1 MIWFVASLI
10 LLAAL
15 IVLGWPLFRSGG
27 PAISRSERGLDVYR
41 RQLGELDEEIAR
53 GALETREADSIQ
65 LEIKRR
71 ILRLGHQEKIS
82 SPVSGTRNWIVIL
95 AIIVIIPVASLG
107 LYVDLGSPDE
117 PSRPL
122 PSRDIA
128 AETAALQSENLAPLI
143 KRLIDALREKPD
155 NLDGWILLAR
165 TLTRMERYQEGAETY
180 LKATVLAPE
189 ATDLYMGAGE
199 NYYFAADGTVTP
211 DAEKAFEK
219 ALALSPKDPGARY
232 YLALRDAQK
241 GDEPGALKQWI
252 ALYEGSPADA
262 PYMPVLTR
270 RIKETAAKTGSD
282 LGDLFE
288 KKMAAIPRSGPNGED
303 IAAAANMSAD
313 DRQAMIGSM
322 VQRLSDRMAETPDY
336 DGLMRLGQVYGT
348 LAQYDKS
355 AEAYARAS
363 ALRPDDKLAL
373 AAEAG
378 AYIQGAGKDSLPS
391 TAVDLYRKVLA
402 LDPDHPQALWYV
414 GFAEAAAG
422 NDSEAARLWTR
433 LQQLTPD
440 GSPVHDAAVR
450 AIKDLSAKGKN

>member
-1 MIWFVASLI
+1 MIWIIASLI
-10 LLAAL
+10 LVAAL
-15 IVLGWPLFRSGG
+15 ILLGWPLFKSGSQSV
-27 PAISRSERGLDVYR
+27 SRSERGLDVYR
-41 RQLGELDEEIAR
+41 RQLGELDEEVAR
-53 GALETREADSIQ
+53 GALETREAESIQ

-71 ILRLGHQEKIS
+71 ILRLGRQEKIS
-82 SPVSGTRNWIVIL
+82 SQVSGARNWMVIL
-95 AIIVIIPVASLG
+95 AILMIVPAASLG
-107 LYVDLGSPDE
+107 LYADLGSPDE

-122 PSRDIA
+122 ASRDIA

-143 KRLIDALREKPD
+143 QRLIDALREKPD

-165 TLTRMERYQEGAETY
+165 TLTRMERYQEAAETY

-189 ATDLYMGAGE
+189 AADLYMGAGE

-219 ALALSPKDPGARY
+219 ALALSPEDPGAKY

-252 ALYEGSPADA
+252 ALYEESPADA
-262 PYMPVLTR
+262 AYMPVLTR
-270 RIKETAAKTGSD
+270 RIKETAAKTGTD

-288 KKMAAIPRSGPNGED
+288 KKMASIPRSGPNSED
-303 IAAAANMSAD
+303 IAAAANMSAE

-322 VQRLSDRMAETPDY
+322 VQRLSERMAETPDY

-363 ALRPDDKLAL
+363 ALKPDDKLAL

-378 AYIQGAGKDSLPS
+378 AYIQGADKDSLPPAAI
-391 TAVDLYRKVLA
+391 TLYRKVLA
-402 LDPDHPQALWYV
+402 IDPDYPQALWYV
-414 GFAEAAAG
+414 GLAEAAAG
-422 NDSEAARLWTR
+422 NDSEASRLWTH
-433 LQQLTPD
+433 LQELTPE
-440 GSPVHDAAVR
+440 GSPVHDAAAR
-450 AIKDLSAKGKN
+450 AIKDLSAKAKN